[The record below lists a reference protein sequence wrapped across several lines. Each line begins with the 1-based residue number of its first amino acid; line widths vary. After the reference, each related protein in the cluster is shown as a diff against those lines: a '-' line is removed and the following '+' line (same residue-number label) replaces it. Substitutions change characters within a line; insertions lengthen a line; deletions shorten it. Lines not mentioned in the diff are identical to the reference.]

1 MLKNIGYIFLFLL
14 ITSSLTAQTKEET
27 YQMIVEGIGE
37 MNLKNHTKSLEI
49 LTEAKTIA
57 EANKWHR
64 ENFLAL
70 NNIGLNYYLMLDY
83 GEALNNLFNA
93 YLIALKDLDRDSEM
107 VVLNNI
113 AIIYLKDDR
122 LTKAESYFEDAYTIA
137 LELQDTLKMGIYSLN
152 LASVS
157 NELKKVKKAE
167 KLLQTASGF
176 LAKDSI
182 LFPKVILTRADNLL
196 LKNQYREAASL
207 IQEYIPEISEIQ
219 QEEDRFTAWFIMAK
233 IYEGKADWDQ
243 AISAVEKVK
252 NDSRSTLENKK
263 DAFRRLSELHRHSGN
278 LELAIQFKDSLIQSK
293 DSLNRIKNGKLFEN
307 SRIKFELE
315 NYQKELFESR
325 RKLQKEKQKL
335 YMILGIIVLVLLL
348 IFWMIRNY
356 YLRLK
361 KDRIIAENN
370 HKIAELELGKE
381 KNEKL
386 ILEKQLNEQRA
397 LVLLEKERFKNEI
410 EKKNRKLTT
419 KALSISTR
427 NELIEDIVET
437 LSESKEV
444 FQNESLKKTILK
456 LKKHLSQQSEWED
469 FFTHFEEV
477 NQGFIENL
485 KQQHPD
491 LNSNDIRFLSYEFMN
506 LSTKEIASLF
516 NITAEACRKRRERI
530 IKKMNLEPQT
540 SLFDYLTGI

>member
-1 MLKNIGYIFLFLL
+1 L
-14 ITSSLTAQTKEET
+14 I
-27 YQMIVEGIGE
+27 
-37 MNLKNHTKSLEI
+37 
-49 LTEAKTIA
+49 
-57 EANKWHR
+57 
-64 ENFLAL
+64 
-70 NNIGLNYYLMLDY
+70 
-83 GEALNNLFNA
+83 
-93 YLIALKDLDRDSEM
+93 
-107 VVLNNI
+107 
-113 AIIYLKDDR
+113 
-122 LTKAESYFEDAYTIA
+122 
-137 LELQDTLKMGIYSLN
+137 
-152 LASVS
+152 
-157 NELKKVKKAE
+157 
-167 KLLQTASGF
+167 
-176 LAKDSI
+176 
-182 LFPKVILTRADNLL
+182 
-196 LKNQYREAASL
+196 
-207 IQEYIPEISEIQ
+207 
-219 QEEDRFTAWFIMAK
+219 
-233 IYEGKADWDQ
+233 
-243 AISAVEKVK
+243 
-252 NDSRSTLENKK
+252 
-263 DAFRRLSELHRHSGN
+263 
-278 LELAIQFKDSLIQSK
+278 
-293 DSLNRIKNGKLFEN
+293 
-307 SRIKFELE
+307 
-315 NYQKELFESR
+315 
-325 RKLQKEKQKL
+325 
-335 YMILGIIVLVLLL
+335 LLL
-348 IFWMIRNY
+348 ILWMIRNY

-361 KDRIIAENN
+361 KDRIRAENN